1 MKKLHS
7 TLVSIFLFLMF
18 CALVV
23 LLSHAAIGHM
33 GENPF
38 IPNACPLCSAIGS
51 FALGQLFLASLL
63 VNALLQVIG
72 IIPSDSWLPARSL
85 FHFSI
90 SLRAPPFP
98 ATLFFSR

>member
-1 MKKLHS
+1 MKPRL
-7 TLVSIFLFLMF
+7 TVGIYFFLTA

-38 IPNACPLCSAIGS
+38 VPNTCPLCSAIGS
-51 FALGQLFLASLL
+51 FALGQLFLAALL
-63 VNALLQVIG
+63 VSVSLQVIG
-72 IIPSDSWLPARSL
+72 IIPSGVWLLARNL
-85 FHFSI
+85 FFFSI